1 MSAGFDRARL
11 QRLCDEHDFTREY
24 GLIVEEAAPALVRV
38 EAPFRAHYVR
48 PGGVVPG
55 FIYMTVADVTLWLAV
70 LALLGEP
77 GLLAVTTE
85 MRTSFL
91 GTVRNAPFWC
101 EAGILDEGERLL
113 FGTATCRD
121 KAGTIATHHTMN
133 YIRPPERWPTRY
145 QRRPNET

>member
-1 MSAGFDRARL
+1 MSTGFDRATL

-24 GLIVEEAAPALVRV
+24 GLIVEEAAPRLVRV

-55 FIYMTVADVTLWLAV
+55 FIYMAVADLTLWLAV

-91 GTVRNAPFWC
+91 GTVRNASFWC

-113 FGTATCRD
+113 FGTATCRNA
-121 KAGTIATHHTMN
+121 AGAIATHHTMN
-133 YIRPPERWPTRY
+133 YIRPPER
-145 QRRPNET
+145 